1 MKRTDTEGSDFLETK
16 LEELKLEELELEELE
31 LEELELEEDLF
42 TIMRRFIY

>member
-31 LEELELEEDLF
+31 LEEDF
-42 TIMRRFIY
+42 FIIMRRFIY